1 MPFPILALG
10 SRLPGL
16 PASLVY
22 RSSAEQAVRR
32 VFLLVFHTGSRPLHR
47 FACRYR
53 HKTPVSSKKSLENGG
68 IPPFLGVSR
77 EAGCK
82 TRVVSFWLF
91 GFCFSLMIW
100 ALGFFLDSCW
110 FWLRFSLWNLLLSV
124 ASVCS
129 LLFFLWFFL
138 VWFLCSLSYCSVG
151 LSTCVPYIA
160 FSCPGCPSRPKIS
173 GATLCRTRYF
183 LDCD

>member
-1 MPFPILALG
+1 M
-10 SRLPGL
+10 
-16 PASLVY
+16 
-22 RSSAEQAVRR
+22 
-32 VFLLVFHTGSRPLHR
+32 
-47 FACRYR
+47 
-53 HKTPVSSKKSLENGG
+53 
-68 IPPFLGVSR
+68 GVSR

-173 GATLCRTRYF
+173 VATLVAPDIFWIVIDCGPWPMGRPNNPYIRYR
-183 LDCD
+183 LIRDGPSDSISTATLSWSGNEHGPMVHGHAGSP